1 MGSLM
6 LSIADFIP
14 ELQNWVREFS
24 HNNQE
29 MMQLVNQLQ
38 FDPDQ
43 AIKWGIGILGNGAGN
58 MMNTTVSAVGIDCEW
73 INNLFYRLFV
83 CLLYPF

>member
-1 MGSLM
+1 MVLLFGVITLVMLGVVPQLTRTMGSLM

-29 MMQLVNQLQ
+29 MMQLVK
-38 FDPDQ
+38 P
-43 AIKWGIGILGNGAGN
+43 A
-58 MMNTTVSAVGIDCEW
+58 AV
-73 INNLFYRLFV
+73 
-83 CLLYPF
+83 

>member
-1 MGSLM
+1 M

-58 MMNTTVSAVGIDCEW
+58 MMNTTVSAVGTIVND
-73 INNLFYRLFV
+73 
-83 CLLYPF
+83 